1 MIILFIMMIVIYCI
15 IYIFRKIDDVGF
27 IPVLSH
33 KWILEC
39 LNEWKLAEQYP
50 YLLIKPTHHLNISD
64 PLELLKTPQSNQK
77 NIINESNRNEEDVD
91 SLSQSFS
98 NLVPENNN
106 ENSLNLD
113 ISSITPYF
121 SQSQKENNIINS
133 ITYPYQSKNN
143 TNEEIKEDD
152 ISGYSSFITP
162 DEHNKEKDD
171 NDDDKEDEII
181 QLSIPSPNRVERKI
195 TYSSSTDEDKKSSSK
210 ENVIKH
216 SSENDVIFD
225 IPSILL
231 NTSLSP
237 KSNKD
242 EIKNTPEKELS
253 KKRKSKTN
261 SSIKKKKKTTSSVRK
276 NKSDVRILFSNSG
289 CGIFKT
295 SAIEIGLTILE
306 TKHEYN
312 INIY

>member
-1 MIILFIMMIVIYCI
+1 MIILFIMIIVIYCI

-50 YLLIKPTHHLNISD
+50 YLLIKPKQHLNISD

-106 ENSLNLD
+106 ENILNLD

-133 ITYPYQSKNN
+133 ITYPYKSNN
-143 TNEEIKEDD
+143 YTKEEIKEDD

-162 DEHNKEKDD
+162 DEHKENDD
-171 NDDDKEDEII
+171 NNDDKEDEII

-216 SSENDVIFD
+216 SCENDVIFD

-231 NTSLSP
+231 STPLSP

-253 KKRKSKTN
+253 RKRKSKTN
-261 SSIKKKKKTTSSVRK
+261 SSIKKKKKITSSVRK

-289 CGIFKT
+289 CGIFKS
-295 SAIEIGLTILE
+295 SAIEIGLTVLE

-312 INIY
+312 NNIY